1 MIRKILPLLLTL
13 LAFVAGAGA
22 GDYLRGAGAQAA
34 GSDVEAANAS
44 PPDIDAGKAAP
55 AAGHG
60 KAASP
65 AAGHGGAVSSPGSAA
80 GETAWFRFPQQ
91 FFVPIMR
98 NGRLGSTMVLSL
110 SLELPAEATEA
121 ANAREIKLRDA
132 LLRQLLIHANT
143 GGFDGNFTAEPALR
157 VLRAD
162 LARTAQAVIP
172 EVTAVLI
179 GDIARQEAH

>member
-44 PPDIDAGKAAP
+44 PTDIHAGKAAP
-55 AAGHG
+55 ANGHG
-60 KAASP
+60 KAAAP
-65 AAGHGGAVSSPGSAA
+65 ATGHGAAASATDS